1 MCIRDRRTALFSAI
15 AQGYNQFISMAVASN
30 NGGTP
35 CGACRQVIWELCGDI
50 PIYICDNDGIINETT
65 SRTLLPAPFEKHNLK

>member
-1 MCIRDRRTALFSAI
+1 MAI
-15 AQGYNQFISMAVASN
+15 ATK

-50 PIYICDNDGIINETT
+50 PIYICDNHGIINETT
-65 SRTLLPAPFEKHNLK
+65 SRTLLPAPFEKHHLK